1 MAVLRTVRLSV
12 NTWRRW
18 ASSIKERV
26 QAWYLQRTC
35 PHLFRAALINK
46 QGGRVCKMCDLA
58 QPLSRED
65 FYAEFGER
73 YQAMLH
79 VDAPITVRRESHY
92 VSVES
97 DQIQ

>member
-1 MAVLRTVRLSV
+1 MRNTFMARIGATVERART
-12 NTWRRW
+12 
-18 ASSIKERV
+18 
-26 QAWYLQRTC
+26 WYLQRTC
-35 PHLFRAALINK
+35 AHLWQAALIEK
-46 QGGRVCKMCDLA
+46 QGGRVCKICDLA

-92 VSVES
+92 VSIES
-97 DQIQ
+97 DRIQ

>member
-1 MAVLRTVRLSV
+1 MNLRSWRLLRNTLKARVRAGINRVRL
-12 NTWRRW
+12 
-18 ASSIKERV
+18 
-26 QAWYLQRTC
+26 WYLQRTC
-35 PHLFRAALINK
+35 GHLWRAALIEK
-46 QGGRVCKMCDLA
+46 QGGRVCKICDLA

-92 VSVES
+92 VSIET
-97 DQIQ
+97 DRIQ